1 MEGIWKNSNL
11 TPLERPQEFTQ
22 LTITAADAARLKTQY
37 LAGTGGPNQP
47 DSPGR
52 GLEDRNYEPI
62 RGELRSSQIIDPSD
76 RKIPSNEAYKRKP
89 ADSRRT
95 VLNAFDQP
103 EERPAI
109 ERCLSSSGAPPMQ
122 PNLDRNIYQFVQT
135 PATTAIVSEWGPRC
149 AHYSD
154 EWHALTARDYLVL
167 GDSIGGWEKDTLVIE
182 TKYFAPSSAVRLNA
196 RYIYFVSPQTV
207 VIERFTRVSANELNY
222 VFTVSDPAYYSR
234 S

>member
-76 RKIPSNEAYKRKP
+76 RKIPWNEAYKRKP

-154 EWHALTARDYLVL
+154 EWHALTARDYLVA
-167 GDSIGGWEKDTLVIE
+167 W
-182 TKYFAPSSAVRLNA
+182 RLHRWVGEGHPRHRNQVF
-196 RYIYFVSPQTV
+196 RTQQRRSPQRT
-207 VIERFTRVSANELNY
+207 IHLLCIA
-222 VFTVSDPAYYSR
+222 SDCCN
-234 S
+234 